1 MMKYVLLTNSNN
13 IAEFL
18 VQIRKVDKLLSTKG
32 NICKVNFGEFANE
45 GSRIFS

>member
-1 MMKYVLLTNSNN
+1 MEYILLTNSNN
-13 IAEFL
+13 IAELL

-32 NICKVNFGEFANE
+32 NVCKVKFSEFANE